1 MNRIE
6 RIVSGA
12 LEASA
17 DWVRHKPLLALVLAL
32 LLIKWFPKIAMVL
45 SVAIGIA
52 VFRAMRQPAHLAID
66 VVLPSPS

>member
-6 RIVSGA
+6 RIISGT

-17 DWVRHKPLLALVLAL
+17 DWVRRKPLLALLLAL
-32 LLIKWFPKIAMVL
+32 LLIKWFPKIAIVL

-52 VFRAMRQPAHLAID
+52 VYRATRQPANLVIEVDPA
-66 VVLPSPS
+66 

>member
-1 MNRIE
+1 MKHGIKRI
-6 RIVSGA
+6 ISGA

-52 VFRAMRQPAHLAID
+52 VYRATRQPANIAIE
-66 VVLPSPS
+66 VSPA

>member
-6 RIVSGA
+6 RIISGT
-12 LEASA
+12 LEPVA

-45 SVAIGIA
+45 LVAIGIA
-52 VFRAMRQPAHLAID
+52 VYSAVRRPAHLAIE
-66 VVLPSPS
+66 VNPA

>member
-6 RIVSGA
+6 RIISGT

-32 LLIKWFPKIAMVL
+32 LLIKLFPKIAMAL
-45 SVAIGIA
+45 FVAIGIA
-52 VFRAMRQPAHLAID
+52 VYRTMRQQAHLAID
-66 VVLPSPS
+66 VSPA

>member
-1 MNRIE
+1 MNRIK
-6 RIVSGA
+6 RIISGA

-17 DWVRHKPLLALVLAL
+17 DWVRHKPLLALALAL

-52 VFRAMRQPAHLAID
+52 VYRAVQQQAHLAIEVD
-66 VVLPSPS
+66 PA

>member
-1 MNRIE
+1 MKHGIKRI
-6 RIVSGA
+6 ISGA

-45 SVAIGIA
+45 LVATGIA
-52 VFRAMRQPAHLAID
+52 VFRAMRQPAHLAIE
-66 VVLPSPS
+66 VSPA